1 MPGEGVAAGRF
12 ALPGPGGSCGPG
24 RAGERGQGAVW
35 GVGGGWGGVREGWLR
50 AVCGSLRAWQRPEGA
65 AILGALPRT
74 HVQRGGGARLL
85 VWERCPS
92 FILCLVFQEEAA
104 FVLCEVVCGV
114 LGPKEGVIGRVRRGR
129 LRQSH
134 NALTAVVR
142 EAPCPPGARGVGGY
156 TLGDLLCRREGASPL
171 EQGAAGLNVSSKA
184 SAPQPAGGG
193 NAASLRGNW
202 LWSETGLAP
211 GLGGC
216 DQPLQRGSLLARP
229 GRLGL
234 DSPDRSAA

>member
-1 MPGEGVAAGRF
+1 MTCAVDGVA
-12 ALPGPGGSCGPG
+12 PPGGSAPSVCRPSALKRPTGPRLATG
-24 RAGERGQGAVW
+24 PVCSGLLRRTISLTLRPLGSGA
-35 GVGGGWGGVREGWLR
+35 
-50 AVCGSLRAWQRPEGA
+50 C
-65 AILGALPRT
+65 
-74 HVQRGGGARLL
+74 
-85 VWERCPS
+85 
-92 FILCLVFQEEAA
+92 QEEAA

-211 GLGGC
+211 GL
-216 DQPLQRGSLLARP
+216 LAVTSRCSGVP
-229 GRLGL
+229 CWPAQGVL
-234 DSPDRSAA
+234 A